1 MNDQQIHET
10 IEKLVAEEHRL
21 WEEQAAGEHSEA
33 DRRRLEEL
41 KVGLDTCWD
50 LLRQRHARQ
59 EHGLDPDEAKARD
72 ESVVEN
78 YLQ

>member
-10 IEKLVAEEHRL
+10 IEQLVAEEHRL
-21 WEEQAAGEHSEA
+21 WEAQAHGEHSEE
-33 DRRRLEEL
+33 DRRKLAEL

-50 LLRQRHARQ
+50 LLRQRQARQ
-59 EHGLDPDEAKARD
+59 EHGLDPDFARARD

-78 YLQ
+78 YEQ

>member
-1 MNDQQIHET
+1 MNEQQIHET
-10 IEKLVAEEHRL
+10 IEQLVAEEHRL
-21 WEEQAAGEHSEA
+21 WEGQAHGEHSEA

-50 LLRQRHARQ
+50 LLRQRQARQ
-59 EHGLDPDEAKARD
+59 EFGLDPDDAKARD

-78 YLQ
+78 YQQ

>member
-21 WEEQAAGEHSEA
+21 WEEEAGGEHSEA
-33 DRRRLEEL
+33 DRRKLAEL
-41 KVGLDTCWD
+41 KVALDTCWD
-50 LLRQRHARQ
+50 LLRQRRARQ
-59 EHGLDPDEAKARD
+59 EQGLNPNDAKARA

-78 YLQ
+78 YEQ

>member
-21 WEEQAAGEHSEA
+21 WEAQAHGEHSEA
-33 DRRRLEEL
+33 DRRRLAEL

-50 LLRQRHARQ
+50 LLRQRQAREQ
-59 EHGLDPDEAKARD
+59 YGLDPDDASARD
-72 ESVVEN
+72 ETVVEN
-78 YLQ
+78 YQQ

>member
-10 IEKLVAEEHRL
+10 IEQLVAEEHRL
-21 WEEQAAGEHSEA
+21 WEGQAHGEHTEA
-33 DRRRLEEL
+33 DRRRLAEL

-50 LLRQRHARQ
+50 LLRQRQAR
-59 EHGLDPDEAKARD
+59 EEFGLDPGVAKPRE

-78 YLQ
+78 YEQ